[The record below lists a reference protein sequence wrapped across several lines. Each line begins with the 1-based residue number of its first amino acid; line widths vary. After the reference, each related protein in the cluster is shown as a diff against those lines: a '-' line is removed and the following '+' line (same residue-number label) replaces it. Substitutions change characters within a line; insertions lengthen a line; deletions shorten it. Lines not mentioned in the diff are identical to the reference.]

1 MATQIEYLS
10 MGAYRITSSEG
21 KVILVDPYLDEN
33 PASPIKVGDL
43 ERVDLICVTHLAFD
57 HLGDTVEI
65 AQKFNCPVCCGADV
79 KYWLESEGLPP
90 NGLIGMCWGL
100 QVMAAGIRVRG
111 VISMHTSAR
120 VTSKGEFISG
130 PPLGFI
136 LYPDPGVRIY
146 HSADT
151 AISSELKVI
160 GEVYRPNIALLGL
173 SIPPEDFMTEH
184 GLQYVYMN
192 EMTAN
197 EAALAAQ
204 WVGAE
209 YAVASHYFQA
219 AGNPDV
225 EKFVSILNDMHSDDA
240 PAVKPIVLE
249 PGDVFL
255 YPPEKP

>member
-1 MATQIEYLS
+1 MTTQIEYLS
-10 MGAYRITSSEG
+10 MGAYRITNSEG
-21 KVILVDPYLDEN
+21 KVILIDPYLNEN
-33 PASPIKVGDL
+33 PASPIKVKDL
-43 ERVDLICVTHLAFD
+43 ERVDLVCVTHLAFD

-79 KYWLESEGLPP
+79 KHWLVNEGLPAEDV
-90 NGLIGMCWGL
+90 LGMCWGL
-100 QVMAAGIRVRG
+100 QVIAAGIRVRG

-120 VTSKGEFISG
+120 VTPTGEFISG

-136 LYPDPGVRIY
+136 VYPDPDVRIY

-173 SIPPEDFMTEH
+173 SIPPKDFMTKH
-184 GLQYVYMN
+184 DLQYVYMN

-209 YAVASHYFQA
+209 YAIACHYFQA

-225 EKFVSILNDMHSDDA
+225 EKFVSILKNMHSDDA
-240 PAVKPIVLE
+240 PAIKPIVLE
-249 PGDVFL
+249 PGEIFV
-255 YPPEKP
+255 YPPGQT